1 MSFQTAEVRRS
12 KLRADAQRTI
22 LDSAE
27 SLLAEGG
34 YDAFSIRKLTERC
47 GYSAPTIYHHFRDKG
62 GLLDAV
68 LEEHFQRLLDLI
80 RAVSFRPDPL
90 DTIRARAKA
99 FVEFGLQNPTHYR
112 VLMTQRGAD
121 AKPLQS
127 AEDSR
132 GLLEQ
137 PWRQLI
143 EQGRLREEHLDLAQ
157 QCCFALLHGLISLLT
172 NRPDIEWSSG
182 VVEESVEALLRG
194 WTVSTGLEP
203 SGASRGK
210 P

>member
-12 KLRADAQRTI
+12 KSRADAQRAI

-27 SLLAEGG
+27 SLLAEAG
-34 YDAFSIRKLTERC
+34 YEAFSIRKLIDRC
-47 GYSAPTIYHHFRDKG
+47 GYSAPTIYHYFGDKS

-68 LEEHFQRLLDLI
+68 LEEHYQRLFALV
-80 RAVSFRPDPL
+80 RRVSFKPDPL

-99 FVEFGLQNPTHYR
+99 FIEFGLENPTHYR
-112 VLMTQRGAD
+112 ILMAQRGAD

-127 AEDSR
+127 VEDAR

-143 EQGRLREEHLDLAQ
+143 EQGRLLEAHLDLAQ
-157 QCCFALLHGLISLLT
+157 QCFFALMHGLISLL
-172 NRPDIEWSSG
+172 NDRQDIEWSAG
-182 VVEESVEALLRG
+182 IVEESVDALLRG
-194 WTVSTGLEP
+194 WTVSTGPERRG
-203 SGASRGK
+203 SRRGK

>member
-12 KLRADAQRTI
+12 KSRADAQRAI

-27 SLLAEGG
+27 SLIAEGG
-34 YDAFSIRKLTERC
+34 YEAFSIRKLSERC
-47 GYSAPTIYHHFRDKG
+47 GYSAPTIYHYFRDKS

-68 LEEHFQRLLDLI
+68 LEEHYQRLLTLI
-80 RAVSFRPDPL
+80 RRVSFKPDPL

-99 FVEFGLQNPTHYR
+99 FVEFALENPTHYR
-112 VLMTQRGAD
+112 ILMTHRGPE

-143 EQGRLREEHLDLAQ
+143 EQGRLLPEHMDLAQ
-157 QCCFALLHGLISLLT
+157 QSFLALLHGLISLLN
-172 NRPDIEWSSG
+172 NRPDLEWSPG
-182 VVEESVEALLRG
+182 VLEESVDALLRG
-194 WTVSTGLEP
+194 WTVSTGPERRG
-203 SGASRGK
+203 SRRGK